1 MGTSVRRR
9 KRETMWGREGRGN
22 QLFDNIVSCFVLFSW
37 HHARG
42 KLFTSEDRSYRIRGS
57 PPGRGPAV

>member
-1 MGTSVRRR
+1 
-9 KRETMWGREGRGN
+9 MWGRGKGV
-22 QLFDNIVSCFVLFSW
+22 ISCLIIQSAGLVLFSW

-57 PPGRGPAV
+57 PPGHGPAMEQDQ